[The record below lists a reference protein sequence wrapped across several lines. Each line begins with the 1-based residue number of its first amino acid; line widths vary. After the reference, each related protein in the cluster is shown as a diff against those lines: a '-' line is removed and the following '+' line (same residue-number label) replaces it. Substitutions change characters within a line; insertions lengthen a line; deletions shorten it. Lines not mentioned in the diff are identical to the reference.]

1 MNFAAGSLV
10 KARGREWVVLP
21 ESKGEMLVLRPLGGT
36 NEEVTGIYLP
46 LEQVMPAT
54 FDLPDPNLP
63 GDFHS
68 CRLLRDAV
76 RFGFRSSAGPFRSFA
91 RISVEP
97 RPYQLVPLLLAL
109 RLDPVRLLIADDVG
123 IGKTIEAGLIARE
136 LLDRREVSRLVV
148 LCPPQLAEQWQ
159 AELQEKF
166 HIDAVLVLS
175 STVAQLERTC
185 GRDESLFERYPYVIV
200 STDFI
205 KADRRRDDFVRRCP
219 ELVIVD
225 EAHTCA
231 YAGEGR
237 GGRHQRFQL
246 VSSLATNKD
255 RHLILVTATPHS
267 GNEDAFRSLLTF
279 LDEDFKNL
287 PEDLAGKANEQ
298 QRQRLA
304 AHFIQ
309 RRRADIRSYLDTDT
323 PFPEREDLEANYTLS
338 PEYKRLIDKAMNYAR
353 ETVKDTSGGYNRQ
366 RVRWWSVLA
375 LLRSIVSSPAAA
387 SFTLRNRAAVAD
399 AESVEEANTIG
410 RRTVLDLMDSDTT
423 EGIDLVPG
431 GDFEEEK
438 EEQGEHKLRRRLLE
452 MAREAEALKGAKDTK
467 LQQALRLVDDLV
479 KEGYQPIVFCR
490 FIDTA
495 TYVAEALRARLPKQV
510 QVAAITGLLPP
521 TEREVRI
528 VQLAQ
533 EPQRVLVCTDC
544 LSEGINLQEYFNA
557 VLHYDLS
564 WNPTRHEQREGRV
577 DRFGQLSKQV
587 RVVTYF
593 GTDNQID
600 GIVLDVLIRKHRKI
614 RNSLG
619 ISVPVPVDTEQ
630 VVEAIFEGLLLREN
644 AGRRQQAQLYLPIID
659 DMLHQQRDELF
670 KQWEASSEREKVSR
684 TIFAQRSIKV
694 EDVAQEL
701 AAVRSAIGSED
712 DVERFTGETL
722 HSYGAAIS
730 PQPDGTTR
738 FDLAEV
744 PLALR
749 DAVDLNRFVGL
760 NALTFKASFTQPVP
774 GALYLTRTHPLV
786 EGLAAYIMD
795 TALDPVDDPQNKRIA
810 ARCGVIRTSRVTRR
824 TTLLLTRLRFHIHTQ
839 RLAGA
844 DEQPLLAEDCQL
856 FAFTGAPERAE
867 WFRDDSLIEAL
878 LNAPPEANMS
888 HEQIHYFLQPVMN
901 GFAEHIQPH
910 LDQLARE
917 RAEEL
922 REAHRRVR
930 RVASLSVMRLR
941 VEPQLP
947 PDVLGIYV
955 YLPNQARA

>member
-10 KARGREWVVLP
+10 KVRGREWVVLP
-21 ESKGEMLVLRPLGGT
+21 ESGGEMLILRPLGGT

-46 LEQVMPAT
+46 LEQVETAS
-54 FDLPDPNLP
+54 FDLPNPDLP

-68 CRLLRDAV
+68 CSLLRDAV

-91 RISVEP
+91 RISVDP
-97 RPYQLVPLLLAL
+97 RPYQLVPLLMAL

-136 LLDRREVSRLVV
+136 LLDRKEASRLAV

-159 AELQEKF
+159 VELREKF

-185 GRDESLFERYPYVIV
+185 RRDESLFERYPYVIV

-237 GGRHQRFQL
+237 GGRHQRYQL
-246 VSSLATNKD
+246 VSSLAAEKS
-255 RHLILVTATPHS
+255 RSIILVTATPHS
-267 GNEDAFRSLLTF
+267 GNEEAFRSLLTF
-279 LDEDFKNL
+279 LDGDFKDL

-309 RRRADIRSYLDTDT
+309 RRRADIRTYLNTDT
-323 PFPEREDLEANYTLS
+323 PFPEREDLEANYTLT
-338 PEYKRLIDKAMNYAR
+338 PEYKHLIDRVMNFAR
-353 ETVKDTSGGYNRQ
+353 ETVKDTSGGSQKQ
-366 RVRWWSVLA
+366 RVRWWSMLA
-375 LLRSIVSSPAAA
+375 LLRSMASSPAAA
-387 SFTLRNRAAVAD
+387 AFTLRNRAAVAD
-399 AESVEEANTIG
+399 AESTDEADAIG
-410 RRTVLDLMDSDTT
+410 RHTVLDLMDSDIL

-431 GDFEEEK
+431 GDFEEET
-438 EEQGEHKLRRRLLE
+438 GESKLRRRLLE
-452 MAREAEALKGAKDTK
+452 MAREAESLKGAKDTK
-467 LQQALRLVDDLV
+467 LQRAIRLVEGLV
-479 KEGYQPIVFCR
+479 QENYQPIVFCR

-495 TYVAEALRARLPKQV
+495 LYVADALRARLPKQV
-510 QVAAITGLLPP
+510 QVAAITGLQPP
-521 TEREVRI
+521 AEREARI
-528 VQLAQ
+528 EQLAQ
-533 EPQRVLVCTDC
+533 EQQRVLVCTDC

-557 VLHYDLS
+557 VFHYDLS

-577 DRFGQLSKQV
+577 DRFGQMNDRV

-593 GTDNQID
+593 GIDNQID
-600 GIVLDVLIRKHRKI
+600 GIVLDVLIRKHRTI

-644 AGRRQQAQLYLPIID
+644 VGRAQQTQLFLPIID
-659 DMLHQQRDELF
+659 DLLHQQRDELF
-670 KQWEASSEREKVSR
+670 KEWDATSEREKISR

-694 EDVAQEL
+694 EEVAQEL
-701 AAVRSAIGSED
+701 AAVRAAIGSEA
-712 DVERFTGETL
+712 DVERFTIDTL
-722 HSYGAAIS
+722 RSYGAAIS
-730 PQPDGTTR
+730 EQPGGVMR
-738 FDLAEV
+738 FDLAEL

-760 NALTFKASFTQPVP
+760 HATTFNASFSQAVP

-795 TALDPVDDPQNKRIA
+795 TALDPVDDTLNKRVA
-810 ARCGVIRTSRVTRR
+810 ARCGVIRTGKVARR
-824 TTLLLTRLRFHIHTQ
+824 TTLLLVRMRFHMYAQ
-839 RLAGA
+839 RRTGA
-844 DEQPLLAEDCQL
+844 EEQSLLAEDCQL
-856 FAFTGAPERAE
+856 YAFTGGPEKAE

-878 LNAPPEANMS
+878 LNAPPAANIS
-888 HEQIHYFLQPVMN
+888 KEQIKYFLQPVMSN
-901 GFAEHIQPH
+901 FPEHIQPR
-910 LDQLARE
+910 LEQLAWE

-930 RVASLSVMRLR
+930 KVASLSLMRLQ

-955 YLPNQARA
+955 YLPQQARA